1 MLSEGLDFLP
11 EKGKGER
18 GWRLVL
24 VGGEDKGR
32 FGDGG
37 GRWRLLRKRRKHNLI
52 RKKDSVK
59 FKYW

>member
-24 VGGEDKGR
+24 VGGEDKRR

-52 RKKDSVK
+52 RKKIV
-59 FKYW
+59 